1 LKKIILGYFFVV
13 CLFSSI
19 GFSKSLSEAKIG
31 FKGVYLEQ
39 DSNEACKIIK
49 DKFSDEKYKFS
60 KKDSPYGSDICETK
74 SIMIFI
80 DDEKK
85 VKSISYRHS
94 AFGIEE
100 MPLKEFSQLILD
112 NANWLPRL
120 DYNDV
125 NYQKYYYIDNTKLG
139 FSIEISD
146 FLGVRLYKEKII
158 VNKPNFN

>member
-1 LKKIILGYFFVV
+1 MKKIILGYFLAM
-13 CLFSSI
+13 CLFSNI
-19 GFSKSLSEAKIG
+19 GFTKSLDEAKIG
-31 FKGVYLEQ
+31 LKGVYLEQ

-49 DKFSDEKYKFS
+49 EKFSDEKYKFS

-125 NYQKYYYIDNTKLG
+125 NYQKYYYIY
-139 FSIEISD
+139 IQVI
-146 FLGVRLYKEKII
+146 
-158 VNKPNFN
+158 

>member
-1 LKKIILGYFFVV
+1 LKKIILGYFLAM
-13 CLFSSI
+13 CLFSNI
-19 GFSKSLSEAKIG
+19 GFTKSLDEAKIG
-31 FKGVYLEQ
+31 LKGVYLEQ

-49 DKFSDEKYKFS
+49 DKFSNEKYEFS

-158 VNKPNFN
+158 VNKPNFD

>member
-1 LKKIILGYFFVV
+1 MKKIILGYFLAM
-13 CLFSSI
+13 CLFSNI
-19 GFSKSLSEAKIG
+19 GFTKSLDEAKIG
-31 FKGVYLEQ
+31 LKGVYLEQ

>member
-1 LKKIILGYFFVV
+1 MKNINF
-13 CLFSSI
+13 
-19 GFSKSLSEAKIG
+19 
-31 FKGVYLEQ
+31 Q
-39 DSNEACKIIK
+39 
-49 DKFSDEKYKFS
+49 

>member
-1 LKKIILGYFFVV
+1 M

-49 DKFSDEKYKFS
+49 EKFSDEKYKFS

>member
-1 LKKIILGYFFVV
+1 MKKIILGYFLAM
-13 CLFSSI
+13 CLFSNI
-19 GFSKSLSEAKIG
+19 GFTKSLDEAKIG
-31 FKGVYLEQ
+31 LKGVYLEQ

-49 DKFSDEKYKFS
+49 DKFSNEKYEFS

-112 NANWLPRL
+112 NVSWLPRL

>member
-49 DKFSDEKYKFS
+49 EKFSDEKYKFS
-60 KKDSPYGSDICETK
+60 KKYSPYGSDICETK

>member
-1 LKKIILGYFFVV
+1 MKKIILGYFLAM
-13 CLFSSI
+13 CLFSNI
-19 GFSKSLSEAKIG
+19 GFTKSLDEAKIG
-31 FKGVYLEQ
+31 LKGVYLEQ

-49 DKFSDEKYKFS
+49 DKFSNEKYEFS
-60 KKDSPYGSDICETK
+60 KKDSPYSSDICKTK

>member
-1 LKKIILGYFFVV
+1 LKKIILGYFLAM
-13 CLFSSI
+13 CLFSNI
-19 GFSKSLSEAKIG
+19 GFTKSLDEAKIG
-31 FKGVYLEQ
+31 LKGVYLEQ

>member
-1 LKKIILGYFFVV
+1 M

-49 DKFSDEKYKFS
+49 EKFSDEKYKFS

-74 SIMIFI
+74 SIIIFI

-112 NANWLPRL
+112 NAKWLPRL

>member
-1 LKKIILGYFFVV
+1 LKKIILGYFLAM
-13 CLFSSI
+13 CLFSNI
-19 GFSKSLSEAKIG
+19 GFTKSLDEAKIG
-31 FKGVYLEQ
+31 LKGVYLEQ

-49 DKFSDEKYKFS
+49 EKFSDEKYKFS

>member
-49 DKFSDEKYKFS
+49 EKFSDEKYKFS

>member
-49 DKFSDEKYKFS
+49 EKFSDEKYKFS

-85 VKSISYRHS
+85 VKSISYRPKKNRSGYH
-94 AFGIEE
+94 
-100 MPLKEFSQLILD
+100 
-112 NANWLPRL
+112 
-120 DYNDV
+120 
-125 NYQKYYYIDNTKLG
+125 TKNKSHNPCK
-139 FSIEISD
+139 SIWTTM
-146 FLGVRLYKEKII
+146 
-158 VNKPNFN
+158 